1 MLHADADFADL
12 FSVKEGRAPLG
23 GADMTVRDDELV
35 LTDRTDRIRGGDGP
49 GDPIVLPGSFNW
61 RIVVPPRQSWQAEI
75 VVQPTWANQN
85 VKTRFRSG
93 WVERPGSQ
101 DRGVAGHRDQAGSRA
116 SALTQILRRS
126 ESDLGALLI
135 DDTEDGPPFWRP
147 VRRGS

>member
-35 LTDRTDRIRGGDGP
+35 LTDRTDRIRGVTVTAS

-85 VKTRFRSG
+85 VKTRFRRRAPG
-93 WVERPGSQ
+93 VERPGSQ
-101 DRGVAGHRDQAGSRA
+101 DRGVADTATKLEAEHP
-116 SALTQILRRS
+116 ALTRS
-126 ESDLGALLI
+126 CAAARA
-135 DDTEDGPPFWRP
+135 TWARC
-147 VRRGS
+147 